1 MQGRMKNLFL
11 LKIFSSST
19 FVCLY
24 FLFFDHKHF
33 SLSIRIDHED
43 NIRKPAN
50 KIINISRRFSHGSN
64 SLDQLMLH
72 ILRNYSGSKREAE
85 NSTTD
90 SLRLNPDGQ
99 ARLERFKIRSKRG
112 FHSLPSENGS
122 NFRLERSLSRQ
133 QKLGPIFYQE
143 PPSTYFFSNDTGKLY
158 CNILNN
164 FYTTLSLSIFIIK

>member
-50 KIINISRRFSHGSN
+50 KIINISRRLSHGSN
-64 SLDQLMLH
+64 SFDQLMLH
-72 ILRNYSGSKREAE
+72 ILKNYSGSKREAE
-85 NSTTD
+85 NSTAA
-90 SLRLNPDGQ
+90 SLSLNLDGQ
-99 ARLERFKIRSKRG
+99 TRLERFKIRSKRG
-112 FHSLPSENGS
+112 FHSLSSENGS

-158 CNILNN
+158 SNILNK
-164 FYTTLSLSIFIIK
+164 FYTTFSIFIIK